1 MSRLKRIIRE
11 THERSL
17 WQALAVYLGASYAV
31 LEAAAYFR
39 DEFGLPTWL
48 PTVAL
53 VLLLIG
59 LPAVV
64 VASLA
69 KPEVFGDEVQPA
81 DARAAAEEDRRLRLF
96 TWRTAGL
103 SFLSAMALW
112 GIIAA
117 GLLLTGTYEHV
128 AEDERRSIAVL
139 PFDNIS
145 PDPSDA
151 YFADG
156 MHEEITAQL
165 GGIQSL
171 AVTSRNSAM
180 HYVPGVAPTR
190 QIADELGVDFLLEG
204 SAKKDTSRTRITVQ
218 LIDARTD
225 EHLWAEVYDRD
236 FSAASLLDIQA
247 DIARRVASA
256 LRARISS
263 IERGRISGR
272 RTESSAAYH
281 LYLRATQ
288 LNIGIGARSA
298 NEAATELL
306 KQALAL
312 DPGFAQAR
320 ATLAYA
326 YVVKALH
333 LGYPRREW
341 ADSGIAL
348 ARRAIDDDPSLPL
361 GHYALAAG
369 HDTLGQLTDA
379 VEGFKKVL
387 ELQPSNGTA
396 LAWVSW
402 IQYQR
407 GQLDEA
413 VDLVRRAFRIDPR
426 GWNVPFNMV
435 EYETTLGNYRNAE
448 RWLQVAEAR
457 TPNHP
462 FLSTHRVLIL
472 LSEEKTSEA
481 VEEAERNLSEDPQDL
496 VEALTMAA
504 EALLRAGNFEQA
516 RQYLEEVFRISP
528 EGWDVVGR
536 SRRTLHGW
544 ALLKL
549 GDTERG
555 LVLLKEVI
563 QEAHRL
569 MDHGNEEPVLRRE
582 LAAVY
587 AAMGDKQRAYEWLE
601 RAIDSGWLLERT
613 YPSPLFESL
622 HGEERFQQLMGRIDA
637 DLERM
642 KARIEREGLVPA
654 LPSEN

>member
-48 PTVAL
+48 PPVAL

-59 LPAVV
+59 LPVV
-64 VASLA
+64 IVTSLA
-69 KPEVFGDEVQPA
+69 RPEVFGDEVQPE
-81 DARAAAEEDRRLRLF
+81 DARAAAEEDRRLRFF

-103 SFLSAMALW
+103 SFLSATALW
-112 GIIAA
+112 GVIAA

-145 PDPSDA
+145 PDPDDA

-156 MHEEITAQL
+156 MYEEITTQL
-165 GGIQSL
+165 GMIQSL

-180 HYVPGVAPTR
+180 HYVPGVAPTH
-190 QIADELGVDFLLEG
+190 QIATELGVDFLLEG
-204 SAKKDTSRTRITVQ
+204 SARKDTSRTRISVQ
-218 LIDARTD
+218 LIDVRTD
-225 EHLWAEVYDRD
+225 EQLWAEVYDRD

-247 DIARRVASA
+247 DIARRVVGA

-272 RTESSAAYH
+272 RTESAAAYH

-288 LNIGIGARSA
+288 LNIGARSA
-298 NEAATELL
+298 NETATELL

-320 ATLAYA
+320 ARLAHAYA
-326 YVVKALH
+326 MKAMM

-348 ARRAIDDDPSLPL
+348 ARRAIDDDPSLPM
-361 GHYALAAG
+361 GHFALAAG
-369 HDTLGQLTDA
+369 HGTLGQLTDT

-387 ELQPSNGTA
+387 ELQPSNGSA
-396 LAWVSW
+396 IAWLSW

-407 GQLDEA
+407 GRLDEA
-413 VDLVRRAFRIDPR
+413 VDLVRRAFRVDPR
-426 GWNVPFNMV
+426 EWALPFNMA
-435 EYETTLGNYRNAE
+435 EYETNLGNYRNAE
-448 RWLQVAEAR
+448 RWVRAAETRA
-457 TPNHP
+457 PNHP

-472 LSEEKTSEA
+472 LAEGKTSEA
-481 VEEAERNLSEDPQDL
+481 VEEAERNLSAKPQDQ
-496 VEALTMAA
+496 VEALTIAA
-504 EALLRAGNFEQA
+504 EAWLRAGNFEQA
-516 RQYLEEVFRISP
+516 RQYLEEVYRISP

-549 GDTERG
+549 GSTERG
-555 LVLLKEVI
+555 LTLLEEVV

-569 MDHGNEEPVLRRE
+569 VDQGNEEPVLRRE

-601 RAIDSGWLLERT
+601 RAIDSGWRLERT

-622 HGEERFQQLMGRIDA
+622 HGEERFQQLMNRIDA
-637 DLERM
+637 DLQRM
-642 KARIEREGLVPA
+642 NARIEREGLAPP

>member
-39 DEFGLPTWL
+39 DEFGLPAWL
-48 PTVAL
+48 PPVAL

-59 LPAVV
+59 LPVV
-64 VASLA
+64 IVTSLA
-69 KPEVFGDEVQPA
+69 KPEVYGDEVRPA

-128 AEDERRSIAVL
+128 AEDQRRSIAVL
-139 PFDNIS
+139 PFENIS
-145 PDPSDA
+145 PDPDDA

-156 MHEEITAQL
+156 MYEEITTQL
-165 GGIQSL
+165 GMIQSL
-171 AVTSRNSAM
+171 AVTSRNSAK
-180 HYVPGVAPTR
+180 HYVPGATPTR
-190 QIADELGVDFLLEG
+190 QIATELGVDFLLEG
-204 SAKKDTSRTRITVQ
+204 SARKDTSRTRIAVQ
-218 LIDARTD
+218 LIDVRTD
-225 EHLWAEVYDRD
+225 EQLWAEVYDRD
-236 FSAASLLDIQA
+236 FSTASLLDIQA
-247 DIARRVASA
+247 DIARRVVGA

-272 RTESSAAYH
+272 RTESGAAYH

-288 LNIGIGARSA
+288 LNIGARSA
-298 NEAATELL
+298 NETATELL
-306 KQALAL
+306 MQALAL

-320 ATLAYA
+320 ARLAQA
-326 YVVKALH
+326 YVLKPLV
-333 LGYPRREW
+333 LGYPRLEW
-341 ADSGIAL
+341 MDAGIAL
-348 ARRAIDDDPSLPL
+348 ARRAIEDDPSLPL
-361 GHYALAAG
+361 GHYALAEG
-369 HDTLGQLTDA
+369 HGHLGQLTDA

-387 ELQPSNGTA
+387 ELQPSNAGAITW
-396 LAWVSW
+396 LSW
-402 IQYQR
+402 IQFKR
-407 GQLDEA
+407 GRLDEA
-413 VDLVRRAFRIDPR
+413 VDLVRRAYRIDPR
-426 GWNVPFNMV
+426 EWALPFNMA
-435 EYETTLGNYRNAE
+435 EYETDLGNYRNAE
-448 RWLQVAEAR
+448 RWVRAAEAR
-457 TPNHP
+457 VPNSR

-472 LSEEKTSEA
+472 LAKGKTSEA
-481 VEEAERNLSEDPQDL
+481 VEEAERNLSEDPQDQI
-496 VEALTMAA
+496 EALSMAA
-504 EALLRAGNFEQA
+504 EALLRAGNFEKA
-516 RQYLEEVFRISP
+516 LQYLEEAYHISP
-528 EGWDVVGR
+528 EGWDIVGR
-536 SRRTLHGW
+536 SRLTLHGW
-544 ALLKL
+544 VLLKL

-555 LVLLKEVI
+555 LALLEEVV

-569 MDHGNEEPVLRRE
+569 IDQGNEEPVLRRE

-601 RAIDSGWLLERT
+601 RAIDSGWRLERT

-622 HGEERFQQLMGRIDA
+622 RGEERFQRLMGRIDA

-642 KARIEREGLVPA
+642 NARIEREGLALP

>member
-1 MSRLKRIIRE
+1 MFWLKRIIRE
-11 THERSL
+11 IHQRSL

-39 DEFGLPTWL
+39 DEFGLPAWL
-48 PTVAL
+48 PSVAL
-53 VLLLIG
+53 ILLLIG
-59 LPAVV
+59 LPIVIV
-64 VASLA
+64 TSLA
-69 KPEVFGDEVQPA
+69 RPEVYGDEVQPA
-81 DARAAAEEDRRLRLF
+81 DARAAAEEDRQLQLF

-103 SFLSAMALW
+103 SFLGAMALW
-112 GIIAA
+112 GVIAA
-117 GLLLTGTYEHV
+117 GLVLTGTYERV
-128 AEDERRSIAVL
+128 AEDERRAIAVL

-145 PDPSDA
+145 PDPGDA
-151 YFADG
+151 YFAAG
-156 MHEEITAQL
+156 MHDEIIAQL
-165 GGIQSL
+165 GMIQSL
-171 AVTSRNSAM
+171 AVISRNSVM
-180 HYVPGVAPTR
+180 KYRPGMFPMR
-190 QIADELGVDFLLEG
+190 QIAAELGVDFVLEG
-204 SAKKDTSRTRITVQ
+204 SARKDTARTRITLQ
-218 LIDARTD
+218 LIDANTD
-225 EHLWAEVYDRD
+225 QHLWVQEYDREL
-236 FSAASLLDIQA
+236 SSASLLDIQD
-247 DIARRVASA
+247 DIARRVVGA

-263 IERGRISGR
+263 IERGRISGGS
-272 RTESSAAYH
+272 TESRVAYE
-281 LYLRATQ
+281 LYLRSNQ
-288 LNIGIGARSA
+288 LDYNWDRAA
-298 NEAATELL
+298 NTAAAELL
-306 KQALAL
+306 TQALAL
-312 DPGFAQAR
+312 DPGFAKAR

-326 YVVKALH
+326 YVAKALF

-413 VDLVRRAFRIDPR
+413 VDLVRRAFRVDPR
-426 GWNVPFNMV
+426 GWNLPFNMV

-472 LSEEKTSEA
+472 LAEEKTSEA

-516 RQYLEEVFRISP
+516 LQYLEEVYRISP

-536 SRRTLHGW
+536 SRRTPHGW

-555 LVLLKEVI
+555 LALLEEVV

-569 MDHGNEEPVLRRE
+569 VDQGNEEPVLRRE

-587 AAMGDKQRAYEWLE
+587 AASGDRQRAYEWLE
-601 RAIDSGWLLERT
+601 RAIDSGWRLERT

-622 HGEERFQQLMGRIDA
+622 HGEERFQQLMDRIDV
-637 DLERM
+637 DIERM
-642 KARIEREGLVPA
+642 KIRVEREGLTPPF
-654 LPSEN
+654 PSDD